1 MEVAASTITTL
12 QPGCSRVCLPHHRH
26 TPLGLLLQPP
36 QHRGPWHHH
45 TTVRPMEAA
54 RVLSP
59 HRAASPRLADSTAP
73 DSSRIGAGVAS
84 ESPRQWLR
92 PAPVLARPALHDMLV
107 LTLWVWMGRLVLATT
122 SPSPSA
128 RRLRQGRNSRQQLPS
143 SKQKSRHCGPSLRQS
158 QLRMQLSMC
167 QSQWHRHTPHPRHR
181 NPNQRLLLPPRPR
194 GQPTAPAPARSTAP
208 APAPAC
214 ERARPQV
221 PHPPHRSRAVQGRW
235 RQRTMI
241 MKRG

>member
-12 QPGCSRVCLPHHRH
+12 QPGCSKVYHPHHRH
-26 TPLGLLLQPP
+26 TPHGLLLQPP

-45 TTVRPMEAA
+45 TAMPAPMESA

-59 HRAASPRLADSTAP
+59 HRAASPRSADSTAP
-73 DSSRIGAGVAS
+73 DSSRSGAGVAS
-84 ESPRQWLR
+84 ESPRQWLQ

-107 LTLWVWMGRLVLATT
+107 LTLWVWMGRFVLATT
-122 SPSPSA
+122 SPSPSG

-158 QLRMQLSMC
+158 RLRMQLSMC
-167 QSQWHRHTPHPRHR
+167 QSQWHHHTPHPRHR

-194 GQPTAPAPARSTAP
+194 GQPTAAP
-208 APAPAC
+208 APVQAPAC

-221 PHPPHRSRAVQGRW
+221 PHTPRRSRAVQGRR
-235 RQRTMI
+235 RQRSMI
-241 MKRG
+241 MKQG